1 MVTHLT
7 ALMLGSAS
15 LKIGL
20 AAAVMVATAGDCA
33 PWDSVTAPPPSSASG
48 PAASGEDTS
57 TGDALSAA
65 ARKGWT
71 LTDHDEFAGRR
82 IDLRRWGLYDGPGS
96 AGVGLR
102 RPAAI
107 SVRNGEL
114 RITAR
119 GEVSGG
125 MAWRGPPTTYGRWE
139 VRMRADRGIGYSAVL
154 LLWPD
159 SDRWPTDGEVDFAE
173 ISAPNRDENNFTV
186 HWGPDNSKDSTTLLG
201 DFSQWH
207 DYAVEWEPDHLT
219 IFVDGRPVYNTIDRA
234 AIPHVPMHL
243 AVQQDVIED
252 NKTAVGNAGVPVKV
266 TMHIDWV
273 HMYSR

>member
-1 MVTHLT
+1 
-7 ALMLGSAS
+7 
-15 LKIGL
+15 
-20 AAAVMVATAGDCA
+20 
-33 PWDSVTAPPPSSASG
+33 
-48 PAASGEDTS
+48 
-57 TGDALSAA
+57 
-65 ARKGWT
+65 
-71 LTDHDEFAGRR
+71 
-82 IDLRRWGLYDGPGS
+82 
-96 AGVGLR
+96 
-102 RPAAI
+102 
-107 SVRNGEL
+107 
-114 RITAR
+114 
-119 GEVSGG
+119 
-125 MAWRGPPTTYGRWE
+125 
-139 VRMRADRGIGYSAVL
+139 MRVDRGIGYSAVL